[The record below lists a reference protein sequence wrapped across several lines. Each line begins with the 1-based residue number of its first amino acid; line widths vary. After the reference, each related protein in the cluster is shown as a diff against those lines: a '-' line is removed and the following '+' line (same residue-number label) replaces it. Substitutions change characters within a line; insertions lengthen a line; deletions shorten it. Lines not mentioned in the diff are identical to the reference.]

1 MVDGVVLVVEA
12 NQTRRPVV
20 QQAINRLRNVNANL
34 LGGVVNKFDAKRSG
48 YGYYYYYAD
57 YGYYAEDDVDTQK
70 IG

>member
-1 MVDGVVLVVEA
+1 MLVVEA

-20 QQAINRLRNVNANL
+20 QEAINRLRNVNANL
-34 LGGVVNKFDAKRSG
+34 LGGVVNKFDSTRSG

-57 YGYYAEDDVDTQK
+57 HGYYAEDDVDTKK